1 MASSSA
7 KSQKKKKKQRGG
19 GGGGG
24 NGGGESRVSSWSSS
38 SPSMS
43 HENGSSFWD
52 LTPGTSKNCCFVT
65 VGTTSFDLLTSLFL
79 QPLNCIYE
87 PLFEQLMRL
96 KVTHLVVQRGRGY
109 GIYHGE
115 HMMLEKDND
124 NVIYKI
130 PYSTF
135 GIADS
140 IEEIFFNSDI
150 VITHA
155 GAGSIFEALSFGKKV
170 IAVTNPGLMGNHQA
184 ELADELAKRRHIVT
198 VHGPENLVDALKTV
212 DLDALEPYV
221 PGNPATIANEINKLI
236 GDYPL

>member
-1 MASSSA
+1 MASS
-7 KSQKKKKKQRGG
+7 KSQKKKKQQRGG
-19 GGGGG
+19 GGGPGG
-24 NGGGESRVSSWSSS
+24 GGGGESRVHSWSSS
-38 SPSMS
+38 SPSLS
-43 HENGSSFWD
+43 HENETFWD
-52 LTPGTSKNCCFVT
+52 LPPGTSKNCCFVT
-65 VGTTSFDLLTSLFL
+65 VGTTSFDLLTGLFIH
-79 QPLNCIYE
+79 PEDSSIYE
-87 PLFEQLMRL
+87 PLLEQLVRL

>member
-1 MASSSA
+1 MAS
-7 KSQKKKKKQRGG
+7 SQKKKKKQQRGG
-19 GGGGG
+19 GGGVPG
-24 NGGGESRVSSWSSS
+24 GGGESRVSSWSSS

-65 VGTTSFDLLTSLFL
+65 VGTTSFDLLTSLFIH
-79 QPLNCIYE
+79 PEDSSIYE

-221 PGNPATIANEINKLI
+221 PGNPAMIANEINKLI

>member
-1 MASSSA
+1 
-7 KSQKKKKKQRGG
+7 
-19 GGGGG
+19 
-24 NGGGESRVSSWSSS
+24 
-38 SPSMS
+38 
-43 HENGSSFWD
+43 
-52 LTPGTSKNCCFVT
+52 
-65 VGTTSFDLLTSLFL
+65 VGTTSFDLLTGLFIH
-79 QPLNCIYE
+79 PEDSSIYE
-87 PLFEQLMRL
+87 PLLEQLVRL

-236 GDYPL
+236 GDYPLQRKM

>member
-1 MASSSA
+1 MASSS
-7 KSQKKKKKQRGG
+7 SQKKKKKQRGG
-19 GGGGG
+19 GGNG
-24 NGGGESRVSSWSSS
+24 NGGESRVSSWSSS

-65 VGTTSFDLLTSLFL
+65 VGTTSFDLLTGLFIH
-79 QPLNCIYE
+79 PEDSSIYE
-87 PLFEQLMRL
+87 PLLEQLMRL

-115 HMMLEKDND
+115 HVMLEKDND